1 MKKIII
7 YITLLT
13 FGLMSSCTEYIEEAF
28 KNPNAPTQVTPGE
41 LLPAMFANLAAGIQ
55 FDSRFVGR
63 YDQYW
68 TVTGSSGSWD
78 RFGYD
83 IGSDNG
89 GEKWRNHYFTLGQ
102 NTIFMM
108 NAGRKEG
115 KDEYVGAGHAL
126 FALSWLQLTDYHGDV
141 ILKQAFDTERLI
153 FEYDSQEETYK
164 KVQMHCDSA
173 EFYFNRMASK
183 ASSADFTEADKW
195 FYGGNIT
202 KWKKFVAGIRAK
214 VLHRYSLKGTYKPDD
229 VIKNVDAALSTA
241 DDEAM
246 VKYNNGP
253 ISAADANVFSA
264 RRGNLPAYR
273 PTDFFIRLLDGTVY
287 TGILDP
293 RMAYL
298 FTPSTD
304 GTFRGV
310 TLNLGES
317 TALPA
322 NRRTFNFFGQSL
334 NTAPAVAIGDNL
346 SRTFFKNDSKFPLMT
361 VAELQFIKAEAA
373 FLKGD
378 KTTAFNAFQRGIK
391 ASFDMFT
398 THFTGYTAFTPAQVT
413 TYITAVSPNTAND
426 LTIRDIMV
434 QKYIALWG
442 YGFDET
448 WVDLRRYQYSPEV
461 YPTWTVNTFF
471 PDNTGRYANRV
482 RPRYNSEY
490 LWNIDALKKVKG
502 LDLDYHT
509 IPMWFTQK

>member
-1 MKKIII
+1 MKKIFI
-7 YITLLT
+7 YISLLT
-13 FGLMSSCTEYIEEAF
+13 LGMMSSCTEYIDEAF
-28 KNPNAPTQVTPGE
+28 KNPNAPTEVAPAE
-41 LLPAMFANLAAGIQ
+41 LLPSMFANLASGIQ
-55 FDSRFVGR
+55 NDARFIGR
-63 YDQYW
+63 YNQYW
-68 TVTGSSGSWD
+68 TITGANGSWD

-89 GEKWRNHYFTLGQ
+89 GEKWRNHYFALGQ

-141 ILKQAFDTERLI
+141 ILKQAFERDRLV
-153 FEYDSQEETYK
+153 FNYDSQPDTYER
-164 KVQMHCDSA
+164 VQMHCDSA
-173 EFYFNRMASK
+173 DFFFNRMASK
-183 ASSADFTEADKW
+183 SPSADFVEADKW

-202 KWKKFVAGIRAK
+202 KWKKFVAGVRAK
-214 VLHRYSLKGTYKPDD
+214 LLHRYSLKSTYKPDD
-229 VIKNVDAALSTA
+229 VIKNVDAALATA

-253 ISAADANVFSA
+253 VAAADANYFGP
-264 RRGNLPAYR
+264 RRANLPGYR

-287 TGILDP
+287 TGVRDP

-298 FTPSTD
+298 FRPSTD
-304 GTFRGV
+304 GTFRGIQI
-310 TLNLGES
+310 NLGEAA
-317 TALPA
+317 TVAA
-322 NRRTFNFFGQSL
+322 NRRTFNFFGQVS
-334 NTAPAVAIGDNL
+334 NAVPAASVGDIE
-346 SRTFFKNDSKFPLMT
+346 SRTFFKNDAKFPIMT

-378 KTTAFNAFQRGIK
+378 RNTAFLAFQRGIR

-413 TYITAVSPNTAND
+413 TYINAVSPRAAD
-426 LTIRDIMV
+426 LTIRDIML

-448 WVDLRRYQYSPEV
+448 WVDLRRYQYSADI
-461 YPTWTVNTFF
+461 YTTWTVNTFF
-471 PDNTGRYANRV
+471 PDNNSRYAYRV

-490 LWNIDALKKVKG
+490 LWNIDALKSVKG

-509 IPMWFTQK
+509 IPVWFSQK